1 MHVLEEGAIYSLV
14 KRKEEDVEIVADI
27 SIPGECTGR
36 ILDYGGDKLEP
47 ELASKLWMHILR
59 HKWFLSEQLGR
70 DVGIKVACLDYI
82 ENTNSIHTALE
93 ETERDHLLKELGVR
107 LGEEFNSMVQAH
119 SSLDSIRETFGPYL
133 STEVVNEIL
142 KSPGGVELT
151 GELREITIL
160 VSDIREFTRTTEL
173 LEPGQVLEIIN
184 RYLEAMTDIIMKH
197 GGTIDEFTGDGILV
211 FFGAPTFVPD
221 HCRRAVACALEMQKA
236 MEGLNRGNLRL
247 DLPEL
252 QMGIGVNSGHLI
264 VGNIG
269 SEKRKK
275 YGAVGIPIN
284 LAFRVQAEAEGGEVL
299 VSPAVFHNLGGE
311 LLVEEKRQCSL
322 KGIEQPVI
330 LYRVEGLK
338 REACAMQ

>member
-1 MHVLEEGAIYSLV
+1 MPNIA
-14 KRKEEDVEIVADI
+14 
-27 SIPGECTGR
+27 IPGECTDR
-36 ILDYGGDKLEP
+36 ILDNGGGKLDSGLVA
-47 ELASKLWMHILR
+47 ELWKHIQR

-82 ENTNSIHTALE
+82 ENTDSIHTALE
-93 ETERDHLLKELGVR
+93 ETERDHLLNELGAR
-107 LGEEFNSMVQAH
+107 LGEGFNGMVQEH

-133 STEVVNEIL
+133 STEIVNEIL

-221 HCRRAVACALEMQKA
+221 HCTRAVACVLEMKKPVG
-236 MEGLNRGNLRL
+236 GLNRGKLHL
-247 DLPEL
+247 GLPEL
-252 QMGIGVNSGHLI
+252 QMGIGISSGHLI

-284 LAFRVQAEAEGGEVL
+284 LAFRIQSEAKGGEVL
-299 VSPAVFHNLGGE
+299 VPPAVFHNLGGE
-311 LLVEEKRQCSL
+311 FLVKETRQCSL

-330 LYRVEGLK
+330 LYPLEGLRGK
-338 REACAMQ
+338 A